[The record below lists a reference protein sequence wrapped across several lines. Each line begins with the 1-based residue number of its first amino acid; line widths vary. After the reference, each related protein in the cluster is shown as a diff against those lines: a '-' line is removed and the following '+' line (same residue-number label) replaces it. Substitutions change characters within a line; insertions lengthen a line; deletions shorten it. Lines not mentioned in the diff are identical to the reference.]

1 MANISKTEEVKITEV
16 VEKLVEPNSK
26 CIANDGEH
34 INTPYFPRHIFM
46 NCPKLTGM
54 KESFHHKPLV
64 PQAGL
69 PRTNGT
75 AQLLTIGRLS
85 LAGSAWPA

>member
-34 INTPYFPRHIFM
+34 INTPYFPPTH
-46 NCPKLTGM
+46 LH
-54 KESFHHKPLV
+54 E
-64 PQAGL
+64 L
-69 PRTNGT
+69 PEIDWHEGEEF
-75 AQLLTIGRLS
+75 
-85 LAGSAWPA
+85 PP